1 MTQIFKLD
9 PILNSNITSD
19 VQVRNRTP
27 DKYDTSPC
35 IRWSEDE
42 SSSKRV
48 FIFFGIRHS
57 FKSHNRFEVAAEL
70 IDEFNK

>member
-1 MTQIFKLD
+1 MGEYVHI
-9 PILNSNITSD
+9 SNTDD

-35 IRWSEDE
+35 IRLSEDE

-48 FIFFGIRHS
+48 SIFFGIKHP
-57 FKSHNRFEVAAEL
+57 FESHNRFEVADEL